1 MMAATTAL
9 ASFSLF
15 VFVLRRGNTF
25 PRLDSRDHWTG
36 LRQCWRID
44 CNRGGGGGRIGRP
57 RFVQELSH
65 NSADLLDIQRAKARH
80 PIRSIEIPRILRQA
94 DEIPDRRIRGP
105 GARKALM
112 SEPDPIDLIGG
123 SGVAGGGSPVIG
135 EAGFARSAAFGDR
148 FLSASDCSAA

>member
-1 MMAATTAL
+1 MDREPNPGTPPSALKSHEFSDRPMKSRIAGSAVQARRSAARV
-9 ASFSLF
+9 SS
-15 VFVLRRGNTF
+15 
-25 PRLDSRDHWTG
+25 
-36 LRQCWRID
+36 
-44 CNRGGGGGRIGRP
+44 GGT
-57 RFVQELSH
+57 S
-65 NSADLLDIQRAKARH
+65 
-80 PIRSIEIPRILRQA
+80 
-94 DEIPDRRIRGP
+94 